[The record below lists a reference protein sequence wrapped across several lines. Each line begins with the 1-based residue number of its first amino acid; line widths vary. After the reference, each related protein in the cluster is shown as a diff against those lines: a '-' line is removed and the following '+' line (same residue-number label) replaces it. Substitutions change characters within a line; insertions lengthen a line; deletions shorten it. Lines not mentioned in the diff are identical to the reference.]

1 MPDQVIFCPH
11 CGAQQLKADARFCH
25 VCGQPM
31 PIQAASAVT
40 PEQAAPVRAQ
50 RRRLNA
56 WWLLPL
62 LVVGVVVVALL
73 AWEPARSRIAGLLP
87 AATEPAAQGSQI
99 AARGASSGAT
109 AASPAGSPTLGPSAS
124 PTSTIS
130 PSATPSPSA
139 TSQPS
144 PTPLPTATTPLTR
157 TPAPTNA
164 PQGPPAA
171 SGQFLAVSLNAV
183 ANASTADGYV
193 NPPVGDVTLSGVR
206 FGLGAGGS
214 VTTQAAPLPD
224 NPKSIALTVD
234 AQAPQAVYLLLTGG
248 DLFSRFAGQTIGR
261 VRLVFGDG
269 KTHAVDLVAGQNLR
283 EWKLSAGVIGSAT
296 GPGLAEV
303 WRGANRNDSS
313 AAVIDML
320 RIPVPA
326 GLQAGRLVGIEV
338 VDLSAETTGDLDPA
352 LNLLGVSVALKP
364 VPTAAPTA
372 PPCRIAAGDRFRT
385 LWAQQR
391 ARLGCALNQ
400 PAQSDAATE
409 RFQRGRMIWRS
420 SNDMIYVLYDDGDWA
435 VYQDIWEEGTP
446 EPGGFQPPEGLR
458 TPVRGFGAIW
468 RARLGGTNAR
478 IGWATQD
485 EYAVSVLFQDFEKG
499 LMLEMEGKI
508 YLLGDNGGRWLAP

>member
-31 PIQAASAVT
+31 PIPAAPAVT
-40 PEQAAPVRAQ
+40 PEQSAPAPTQ
-50 RRRLNA
+50 RGRLNA

-62 LVVGVVVVALL
+62 LLVGVAMVALL

-87 AATEPAAQGSQI
+87 ATTEPAAQGSQI
-99 AARGASSGAT
+99 AARGASSDAT
-109 AASPAGSPTLGPSAS
+109 AALPAESPTLGPSAS

-130 PSATPSPSA
+130 PSATPTA
-139 TSQPS
+139 TPQPS
-144 PTPLPTATTPLTR
+144 PTPPPTATTPPTS

-164 PQGPPAA
+164 PQPPPAA

-193 NPPVGDVTLSGVR
+193 NPPVGDVVLGEVR

-214 VTTQAAPLPD
+214 VTTQAGPLPD
-224 NPKSIALTVD
+224 NPVSVALTVD

-248 DLFSRFAGQTIGR
+248 DLFNRFAGQTVGR
-261 VRLVFGDG
+261 VRLIFGDG

-283 EWKLSAGVIGSAT
+283 EWKLSAGVIGGAT
-296 GPGLAEV
+296 GPELAEV

-338 VDLSAETTGDLDPA
+338 VDMSAETTGDLDPA

-364 VPTAAPTA
+364 APTAAPTA
-372 PPCRIAAGDRFRT
+372 PPCRIAAGEKFRT
-385 LWAQQR
+385 LWQQQR

-409 RFQRGRMIWRS
+409 RFQRGRMLWRK
-420 SNDMIYVLYDDGDWA
+420 SNDMIYVIHDDGDWA
-435 VYQDIWEEGTP
+435 VFPDIYEEGAA
-446 EPGGFQPPEGLR
+446 EPGGFQPPAGLR

-468 RARLGGTNAR
+468 RAKLGGTAAR

-499 LMLEMEGKI
+499 LMLEMEGKV